1 MFYPHCHSFSSL
13 QLLSNLNLDVAQMV
27 FEGFS
32 HACNLL
38 KKAGKSVDT
47 LMLEKD
53 HLMLME
59 LALLACKQVL
69 RAEPVT
75 VTAST
80 EAAPLPADV
89 LAASSPLW
97 EQWFEICHFLTQS
110 LLGNVGKGAEEEAE
124 EEMKKNEAKE
134 VSLHLDG
141 IKVRS
146 SKFEGRK

>member
-1 MFYPHCHSFSSL
+1 
-13 QLLSNLNLDVAQMV
+13 MV

-32 HACNLL
+32 HACSLL

-69 RAEPVT
+69 RAELVT
-75 VTAST
+75 GAST
-80 EAAPLPADV
+80 SGAPPPADV
-89 LAASSPLW
+89 LAASCPLW

-110 LLGNVGKGAEEEAE
+110 LLGNVCKGVEEEAE
-124 EEMKKNEAKE
+124 EEMKKSEAKE
-134 VSLHLDG
+134 VSLHFDG
-141 IKVRS
+141 IKV
-146 SKFEGRK
+146 GRMQN